1 MALEQYAYIAEI
13 VGVIVIA
20 VTLIYLAIQTKQNT
34 AAVRASVRHAVLEA
48 DRESI
53 QMFIEYPSLNK
64 LTNLTAEEET
74 RLVGYFLHF
83 TLTREHHW
91 QQYRDGVLDETS
103 WTLYRGAFL
112 HVMFSSR
119 LGRAFSD
126 SQVGSALRDPDF
138 VRHINEWLSKIDLP
152 DADYMVPRIQVSD

>member
-1 MALEQYAYIAEI
+1 MALEQYAYVAEI

-34 AAVRASVRHAVLEA
+34 AAVRSSVRHAVLEA

-53 QMFIEYPSLNK
+53 RMFIDYPSLNK

-91 QQYRDGVLDETS
+91 QQYRDGVLDETT
-103 WTLYRGAFL
+103 WTMYRQAFL
-112 HVMFSSR
+112 HVMFCSKF
-119 LGRAFSD
+119 GRAFWD
-126 SQVGSALRDPDF
+126 SQVGSAIRNPDF
-138 VRHINEWLSKIDLP
+138 VKHINEWLSKIDLP
-152 DADYMVPRIQVSD
+152 DADYMLPKIQISD